1 MKEKSKKI
9 FNDLLA
15 IVKKP
20 EMRILP
26 GQLAFF
32 FVLSIIPILA
42 IIIIVGSSL
51 SLSSDTIISFFGDS
65 LPGGVIET
73 LRDILDYSHL
83 DTNVIVFLISTFVV
97 ASNGTFSIINASNTI
112 YKTEPT
118 PWLRRRVKAIF
129 LTVSMVLLLLFV
141 LLIPTFGS
149 KILSVIG
156 NVKII
161 GDILDKITLIF
172 DLCSVPISIFVIYFS
187 LKLIYVI
194 SPDKKI
200 KSRTVTNGALFATF
214 GWIISSRVYSYY
226 VMHFSKY
233 DLVYG
238 SLANIIILMFWLYI
252 LAYVFVIGMS
262 LNVLSDEKNDVSE
275 IK

>member
-1 MKEKSKKI
+1 MKEKGKEI

-51 SLSSDTIISFFGDS
+51 SLSSDTIISFFEDS
-65 LPGGVIET
+65 LPSGVVET

-83 DTNVIVFLISTFVV
+83 DTNVIVFLVSTFIV

-129 LTVSMVLLLLFV
+129 LTISMVLLLLFV

-149 KILSVIG
+149 KILSIIG

-161 GDILDKITLIF
+161 GDIIDKIRLIF
-172 DLCSVPISIFVIYFS
+172 DLCSVPISIFVIYFT

-252 LAYVFVIGMS
+252 LAYIFVIGMS
-262 LNVLSDEKNDVSE
+262 FNVLSDEKNSVSE
-275 IK
+275 TK

>member
-1 MKEKSKKI
+1 MKKYTKKFI
-9 FNDLLA
+9 HNIMA

-26 GQLAFF
+26 GQIAFF
-32 FVLSIIPILA
+32 FVLSLIPILA
-42 IIIIVGSSL
+42 IIIIIGTKL
-51 SLSSDTIISFFGDS
+51 SISSDVIITYLENA
-65 LPGGVIET
+65 LPAGVIDSIT
-73 LRDILDYSHL
+73 NVLDYSNL
-83 DTNVIVFLISTFVV
+83 DTNIILFLITTFIL

-129 LTVSMVLLLLFV
+129 LTFSMVFLLVFIM
-141 LLIPTFGS
+141 LIPAFGT

-156 NVKII
+156 KIKLI
-161 GDILDKITLIF
+161 SEVIETITPIF
-172 DLCSVPISIFVIYFS
+172 NLCVVPISIFIIYFN

-200 KSRTVTNGALFATF
+200 KSRSVTVGALFTTI
-214 GWIISSRVYSYY
+214 GWILSSKVYSYY
-226 VMHFSKY
+226 VINFSKY

-238 SLANIIILMFWLYI
+238 SLTNIIILMLWFYI
-252 LAYVFVIGMS
+252 LAYIFVIGMS
-262 LNVLSDEKNDVSE
+262 LNVINDEQNT
-275 IK
+275 